1 MLDQKRCTNNNP
13 TDTEMQQLLQQTSSK
28 PEAPDPNHQP
38 LRIAHFQRVS
48 VRVIRCVLC
57 EVTQ

>member
-13 TDTEMQQLLQQTSSK
+13 TDTEMRQLLQQTSSK

-38 LRIAHFQRVS
+38 LRLAHFQRVG
-48 VRVIRCVLC
+48 VFCVK
-57 EVTQ
+57 